1 MKNRLQYICPGLV
14 LAFLMVLTLMPV
26 EQRWAQTD
34 VTLVAALP
42 VIALVGIAQRTF
54 THSRMRLTAVDVA
67 VVTWVVY
74 YIARTWIGAEYPCR
88 MEFLKTTVSFVLY
101 VAVRMLP
108 GQTVPILPYFIM
120 VGGSVEALW
129 GAWQMLTGSSRH
141 GVFLVTGSLN
151 NPGPYSAYLVMAA
164 VAAIVMMSMET
175 PLALGKG
182 VRKLIKIS
190 AMTTAVVCLVM
201 LPATWSRA
209 AFVSLAVCL
218 LWIYRKVYWRYRYA
232 VWGGLAVIAVV
243 FYYFKQGSAN
253 GRMIIWQAAL
263 ASWVEE
269 PWLGVGTDG
278 FCHAVSEGIA
288 KLSVTGMVDMDSA
301 GVTNYSYNS
310 LVSILTEHGIMGVSL
325 CLITVSVV
333 MWRMWNV
340 SRAIFFAI
348 LSLLVFSLFSY
359 PFELLPY
366 RIVLV
371 VCVAALGS
379 EERKVKSEKSHP
391 ECLRDEERRMKLC
404 YVTNFILSS
413 IALILN
419 FILSSIIFIP
429 LCIISYALY
438 MGVKDVHEADKEYA
452 TFRGMYEELFLED
465 YRELLPQE
473 EDNAKFLFDYAQ
485 ALRMAKRYN
494 DSNEML
500 RRGAMVSADPMF
512 YVLQGNNYKDMT
524 LYNMAEESYKK
535 AFAVMPNRLY
545 PLYQLMLLYQKKS
558 ESDNKKL
565 KDVARRIVAIK
576 PKIESPATRDIQ
588 RAARQVLTD
597 SPKPSM

>member
-67 VVTWVVY
+67 VVTWMIY

-108 GQTVPILPYFIM
+108 GQTVRILPYFIM
-120 VGGSVEALW
+120 VGGSVETLW

-182 VRKLIKIS
+182 VGKLIKMS
-190 AMTTAVVCLVM
+190 AMTTVVVCLVM

-243 FYYFKQGSAN
+243 FYYFKQGSAD

-263 ASWVEE
+263 ASWIEK
-269 PWLGVGTDG
+269 PWLGVGTGG

-310 LVSILTEHGIMGVSL
+310 LVSILTEHGIVGVSL

-340 SRAIFFAI
+340 SRALFFAI
-348 LSLLVFSLFSY
+348 LSLLIFSLFSY

-366 RIVLV
+366 RIMMV
-371 VCVAALGS
+371 VCVAVCASDDNLGDFG
-379 EERKVKSEKSHP
+379 
-391 ECLRDEERRMKLC
+391 LRMKGLRKKVH
-404 YVTNFILSS
+404 YVT
-413 IALILN
+413 N

-452 TFRGMYEELFLED
+452 TFKGMYEELFLED
-465 YRELLPQE
+465 YRDLLPQE
-473 EDNAKFLFDYAQ
+473 EDNAEFLFDYAQ
-485 ALRMAKRYN
+485 TLRMAKRYN

-500 RRGAMVSADPMF
+500 RRGAKVSADPMF
-512 YVLQGNNYKDMT
+512 YVLQGNNYKDMS

>member
-1 MKNRLQYICPGLV
+1 MQYICPGLV

-67 VVTWVVY
+67 VVTWMIY

-108 GQTVPILPYFIM
+108 GQTVRILPYFIM

-129 GAWQMLTGSSRH
+129 GAWQLLTGSSRY
-141 GVFLVTGSLN
+141 GLFLVTGSLN

-164 VAAIVMMSMET
+164 VAAIVMMSMDT

-182 VRKLIKIS
+182 VGKLIKMS

-232 VWGGLAVIAVV
+232 VWGGLAAIAMV
-243 FYYFKQGSAN
+243 FYYFKQGSAD

-263 ASWVEE
+263 ASWIEK
-269 PWLGVGTDG
+269 PWLGVGTGG
-278 FCHAVSEGIA
+278 FLHAVSEGIA
-288 KLSVTGMVDMDSA
+288 KLSVTGTADMLSA
-301 GVTNYSYNS
+301 GVTSYSYNS
-310 LVSILTEHGIMGVSL
+310 LVSILTEQGIVGASI
-325 CLITVSVV
+325 CLITVGIVI
-333 MWRMWNV
+333 RGIWNV

-371 VCVAALGS
+371 VCVAACASVDNLWNFG
-379 EERKVKSEKSHP
+379 
-391 ECLRDEERRMKLC
+391 LRMKGLRNKVC
-404 YVTNFILSS
+404 LVINS
-413 IALILN
+413 
-419 FILSSIIFIP
+419 ILSSIILI
-429 LCIISYALY
+429 LSSITLILIN
-438 MGVKDVHEADKEYA
+438 GVKDVHEADKEYA

-473 EDNAKFLFDYAQ
+473 EDNAEFLFDYAQ